1 MISETSTDLHGNSTT
16 SRAKTVMPQDND
28 NLNALVRSWQR
39 VAARLKAELGEEVFS
54 SWFARVE
61 VEGFDGA
68 TLTLSVPTR
77 FLKSWINGHYGEK
90 LRIAWQAEIPKVMRV
105 DVRLRQPQPHR
116 QQEAVSAEAMAAPAA
131 GSQAARDQQ
140 PAQVPANS
148 EWAQGL
154 DPKLTFDSFV
164 VGRNNRVAQAGARQV
179 AEARPGDPVLFNPFF
194 VHANVGRGKTHLLQA
209 IAWRALESRRKVMY
223 LTAEDFTFRFVSAL
237 KSKDSIGFKER
248 LREIDILLIDDLQ
261 FLRGTMTQQEFCHTL
276 NTLIDAGKQIVV
288 AADRAPVDLEAL
300 EERVRSRL
308 SGGLVVEI
316 GALEKSVRL
325 DILHTK
331 LKAARARHPD
341 LVMPEEVLEFVAE
354 HVTGNGRDLEGA
366 FNRILAHN
374 QLAQEPITLEFAET
388 VIRDLV
394 RAHEPRR
401 VKIDDIQKVVARFYK
416 VSRAD
421 LLSSRRAQ
429 TVVRPR
435 QVAMYLSKTLTPR
448 SLPEIGRRFGGRD
461 HTTVLHAVR
470 KIEGLMSKDNALV
483 NDIDCLRRELEG

>member
-1 MISETSTDLHGNSTT
+1 MNTSNTT
-16 SRAKTVMPQDND
+16 ALNIAADHND
-28 NLNALVRSWQR
+28 NLDALSRKWER
-39 VAARLKAELGEEVFS
+39 VAAKLKAELGEEVFS
-54 SWFARVE
+54 SWFGRVE

-68 TLTLSVPTR
+68 TITLSVATR
-77 FLKSWINGHYGEK
+77 FLKSWISGHYGEK
-90 LRIAWQAEIPKVMRV
+90 LLAAWQDELPKAMRV
-105 DVRLRQPQPHR
+105 DLRLRQPTPLKRIATEAEVADSAPSQSAPISYTVSQPL
-116 QQEAVSAEAMAAPAA
+116 EAPA
-131 GSQAARDQQ
+131 
-140 PAQVPANS
+140 ANS

-154 DPKLTFDSFV
+154 DARLTFDSFV
-164 VGRNNRVAQAGARQV
+164 VGRNNRVAQAAARQV
-179 AEARPGDPVLFNPFF
+179 AEAAPSDPVLFNPFY

-209 IAWRALESRRKVMY
+209 IAWRALQARRKVMY

-237 KSKDSIGFKER
+237 KSKDSIGFKEK

-316 GALEKSVRL
+316 GSLEKAVRL
-325 DILHTK
+325 DILHSK
-331 LKAARARHPD
+331 LKSAQNRHAG
-341 LVMPEEVLEFVAE
+341 LNMPEEVLEFVAE
-354 HVTGNGRDLEGA
+354 NVTGNGRDLEGA

-374 QLAQEPITLEFAET
+374 QLAQEPITLSFAET

-394 RAHEPRR
+394 RAHEPRK

-416 VSRAD
+416 VSRSD

-435 QVAMYLSKTLTPR
+435 QVAMYLSKALTPR

>member
-1 MISETSTDLHGNSTT
+1 MINKTPSAI
-16 SRAKTVMPQDND
+16 AKPVDND
-28 NLNALVRSWQR
+28 NLDALTRSWEK
-39 VAARLKAELGEEVFS
+39 VAARLRTDLGEEVFT
-54 SWFARVE
+54 SWFTRVE
-61 VEGFDGA
+61 PESFDGA
-68 TLTLSVPTR
+68 TVTLSVPTR
-77 FLKSWINGHYGEK
+77 FLKSWISGHYGEK
-90 LRIAWQAEIPKVMRV
+90 LLSAWQAELPKAMRV
-105 DVRLRQPQPHR
+105 DLRLRQPTPLKRETQEKLS
-116 QQEAVSAEAMAAPAA
+116 EAVETTAVTASFKAGVPLEA
-131 GSQAARDQQ
+131 
-140 PAQVPANS
+140 PANS

-154 DPKLTFDSFV
+154 DQRLTFDTFV
-164 VGRNNRVAQAGARQV
+164 VGKNNRVAQAAARQV
-179 AEARPGDPVLFNPFF
+179 AEAAPGDPVLFNPFYC
-194 VHANVGRGKTHLLQA
+194 HANVGRGKTHLLQA
-209 IAWRALESRRKVMY
+209 IAWHAIQNRRKVMY
-223 LTAEDFTFRFVSAL
+223 LTAEDFTFRFVSAI
-237 KSKDSIGFKER
+237 KSKDSLSFKEK

-261 FLRGTMTQQEFCHTL
+261 FLRGTMSQQEFCHTI

-316 GALEKSVRL
+316 GSLEQSVRL
-325 DILHTK
+325 DILQTK
-331 LKAARARHPD
+331 LKAAQMRHPG
-341 LVMPEEVLEFVAE
+341 LTMPVEVLEFVAE
-354 HVTGNGRDLEGA
+354 NVTGNGRDLEGA

-394 RAHEPRR
+394 RAHEPRK

-416 VSRAD
+416 VSRSD

-470 KIEGLMSKDNALV
+470 KIEGLMSKDSSLV

>member
-1 MISETSTDLHGNSTT
+1 MLTPHAPKKKIDCTE
-16 SRAKTVMPQDND
+16 AND
-28 NLNALVRSWQR
+28 NGSQLLVSWSR
-39 VAARLKAELGEEVFS
+39 VATRLRAELGEEVFS

-61 VEGFDGA
+61 PEEFDGA
-68 TLTLSVPTR
+68 TLILSVPTR
-77 FLKSWINGHYGEK
+77 FLKSWISGHYGEK
-90 LRIAWQAEIPKVMRV
+90 LLSAWQQELPKVMRV
-105 DVRLRQPQPHR
+105 DLRLRQPTPLKRDVQDAPS
-116 QQEAVSAEAMAAPAA
+116 QNPPQISQLSSAASFTHEAPAA
-131 GSQAARDQQ
+131 QS
-140 PAQVPANS
+140 S
-148 EWAQGL
+148 ELTQGL
-154 DPKLTFDSFV
+154 DARLTFDCFV
-164 VGRNNRVAQAGARQV
+164 VGRNNRVAQAAARQV
-179 AEARPGDPVLFNPFF
+179 AEAQAGDPLLFNPFY

-209 IAWRALESRRKVMY
+209 IAWQALQSRRKVMY

-237 KSKDSIGFKER
+237 KSKDSLSFKEK
-248 LREIDILLIDDLQ
+248 LRDIDILLIDDLQ

-288 AADRAPVDLEAL
+288 AADRAPVDLETL

-316 GALEKSVRL
+316 GALEKDVRI
-325 DILHTK
+325 DILNTK
-331 LKAARARHPD
+331 LKSAQLRHAN
-341 LVMPEEVLEFVAE
+341 LEMPEEVLEFVAE
-354 HVTGNGRDLEGA
+354 NVTGNGRDLEGA

-394 RAHEPRR
+394 RAHEPRK

-435 QVAMYLSKTLTPR
+435 QVAMYLSKALTPR

-470 KIEGLMSKDNALV
+470 KIESLMAKDQTLV
-483 NDIDCLRRELEG
+483 NDVDCLRRELEG